1 MPVVQEVS
9 TERLDGG
16 CNLASSV
23 TMWGWEM
30 EGEEKWG
37 GGEAGTKNSLSSL
50 PKRIL
55 SIPVF

>member
-1 MPVVQEVS
+1 MGAAILQ
-9 TERLDGG
+9 
-16 CNLASSV
+16 SV

-37 GGEAGTKNSLSSL
+37 GEEAGTKNSFDILSSL
-50 PKRIL
+50 PKRII